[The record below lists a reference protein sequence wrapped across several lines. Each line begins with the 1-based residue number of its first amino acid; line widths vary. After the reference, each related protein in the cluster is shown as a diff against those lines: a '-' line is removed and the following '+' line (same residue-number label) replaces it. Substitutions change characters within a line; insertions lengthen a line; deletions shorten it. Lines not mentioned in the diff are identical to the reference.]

1 MEFNE
6 GIYKNLFD
14 VTFSTLKGLKESEYS
29 LLKETFKEMDKE
41 SITFDLIE
49 MHEKIQ
55 PLEIMVKLISNKT
68 VGNLIIDLRNKDGLV
83 LGKISFK
90 NFMFKKIEDLI
101 DFNFN
106 SENKNKDLKV
116 LYEYD
121 EIIYTGKSG
130 KEDKI

>member
-1 MEFNE
+1 MEFND

-14 VTFSTLKGLKESEYS
+14 VTFLSLKGLKETEYN
-29 LLKETFKEMDKE
+29 LLKETFQEMDKE

-49 MHEKIQ
+49 VNEKIQ
-55 PLEIMVKLISNKT
+55 PLEIIVKLVSSKT
-68 VGNLIIDLRNKDGLV
+68 VGNLIIDLHNKEGLV

-90 NFMFKKIEDLI
+90 NFVFKKIEDLI
-101 DFNFN
+101 DFNFR
-106 SENKNKDLKV
+106 SENKSKELKV
-116 LYEYD
+116 IYEYD